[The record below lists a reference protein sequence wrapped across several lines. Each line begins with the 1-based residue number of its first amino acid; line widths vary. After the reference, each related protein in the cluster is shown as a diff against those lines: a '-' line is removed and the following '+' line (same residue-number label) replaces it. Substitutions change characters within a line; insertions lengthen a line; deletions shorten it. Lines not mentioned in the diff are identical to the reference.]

1 MFSTTLLA
9 PSQYVLLTMST
20 HPGGGDAGGG
30 DGGGSGGGGAD
41 GGATYTHALL
51 SPLLKLQP
59 APDPN
64 RLSGS
69 FMTPPSISTAQKM
82 FSVSPWQKFPAQTA
96 QKLITR

>member
-1 MFSTTLLA
+1 
-9 PSQYVLLTMST
+9 MST

-41 GGATYTHALL
+41 GGATYKHALL

-59 APDPN
+59 APDPVIN
-64 RLSGS
+64 RFSGS

-82 FSVSPWQKFPAQTA
+82 FSVSPWHNSREFPQIA
-96 QKLITR
+96 QKPRLR

>member
-1 MFSTTLLA
+1 
-9 PSQYVLLTMST
+9 MST

-41 GGATYTHALL
+41 GGATYKHALL

-59 APDPN
+59 APDPVIN
-64 RLSGS
+64 RFSGS

-82 FSVSPWQKFPAQTA
+82 FSVSPWQESPAQIA